1 MRGEV
6 MSIESYLARL
16 NVQGGSIQGA
26 NSRVTKLTAR
36 QSIRLSPSRK
46 DVHLNMNIDIAYP
59 CLPSDI
65 NTFEIRR
72 FLFEPDTPIYKGD
85 YIQYEGFTYLITSH
99 TTDDLYPQAIGEVCK
114 YSFPLKTEET
124 KTIVGKLE
132 NGRPKYEI
140 ERKEIVIPAVL
151 TSKPYSTADNSSLP
165 LPDGSAVIYFPYK
178 QGDKLPELNF
188 KITHKH
194 SQYKITDWTYDNVE
208 RYEDIEYEKG
218 YIEIRLQREA
228 NTNVK

>member
-1 MRGEV
+1 
-6 MSIESYLARL
+6 MSLESYKARL
-16 NVQGGSIQGA
+16 KSEGGSIQGSS
-26 NSRVTKLTAR
+26 SRLTKLTAR

-46 DVHLNMNIDIAYP
+46 DVHLNMDIETPYP

-65 NTFEIRR
+65 DTFETRR

-85 YIQYEGFTYLITSH
+85 YIQYEGHTYLITSH
-99 TTDDLYPQAIGEVCK
+99 TIDDLYPQAIGEVCK
-114 YSFPLKTEET
+114 YSFPLKVEET
-124 KTIVGKLE
+124 KTVIGKLE

-140 ERKEIVIPAVL
+140 QKKEITIPAVL
-151 TSKPYSTADNSSLP
+151 TSKPYSTSDNDSIP
-165 LPDGSAVIYFPYK
+165 LPDGSALIYFPYK
-178 QGDKLPELNF
+178 EGDKIPELNF

-194 SQYKITDWTYDNVE
+194 AQYKITDWTYDNVE
-208 RYEDIEYEKG
+208 KYEELDFEKG